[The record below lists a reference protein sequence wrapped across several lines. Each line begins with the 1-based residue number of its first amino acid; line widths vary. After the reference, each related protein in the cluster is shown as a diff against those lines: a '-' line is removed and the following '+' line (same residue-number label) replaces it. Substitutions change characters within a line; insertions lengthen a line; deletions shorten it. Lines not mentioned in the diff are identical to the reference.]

1 MNTQWKEEIIE
12 SIVKNEFD
20 NAISIMNDNFK
31 EHYDEPEIHL
41 YLGIIHELKHE
52 NAIAMRHYRSALA
65 LDGTSEVI
73 LYNLYRLGDNSTT
86 KTPIRYY

>member
-12 SIVKNEFD
+12 SITKLDFERALNII
-20 NAISIMNDNFK
+20 NSNFTQ
-31 EHYDEPEIHL
+31 HYDEPEIHL

-52 NAIAMRHYRSALA
+52 NAMAMRHYRSALA
-65 LDGTSEVI
+65 LDGTSEVV

-86 KTPIRYY
+86 RTPIRYY